1 LLPQLKIETP
11 YCCGFQPLSLL
22 ELLERT
28 KQIGSAYIKIL
39 PSKHVSNFIINDA
52 QKKPFKFK
60 ELTSKWIE
68 ANSAKKQM

>member
-11 YCCGFQPLSLL
+11 YCYGFQPLSLL
-22 ELLERT
+22 EPT

-39 PSKHVSNFIINDA
+39 PSKHLSNLIINDA
-52 QKKPFKFK
+52 QKNPFKFK
-60 ELTSKWIE
+60 ELTSKWTE

>member
-11 YCCGFQPLSLL
+11 DCCGFQPLSLL
-22 ELLERT
+22 EPT

-39 PSKHVSNFIINDA
+39 PLKHLSNFIINDA